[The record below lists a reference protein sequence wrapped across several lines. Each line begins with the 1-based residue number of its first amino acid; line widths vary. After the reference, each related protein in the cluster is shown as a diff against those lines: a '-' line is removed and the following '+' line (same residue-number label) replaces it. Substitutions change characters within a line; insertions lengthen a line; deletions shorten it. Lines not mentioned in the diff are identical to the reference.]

1 MKTNGRIFY
10 SVLAQELEAFVA
22 YKRALVRRYDNEE
35 KTLRLFDRYLLEQGV
50 THISAITAETVNTF
64 LASRPRTRPRS
75 YNHLLGVLRR
85 FFDWLVLQEKCPC
98 SPVQALPRRATSQR
112 TPFLFSQ
119 AQARRLLEAAAE
131 LPDKG
136 GAAHR
141 GEVYS
146 TIFALLYTLG
156 LRVGEVARLRRAD
169 VDLDRRLL
177 VIRYTKFSKSRLVP
191 FGPRMAQR
199 LSEYLKRCH
208 AQKTPD
214 ADSPVFSFAKGKCIR
229 PETISQ
235 VFHQLV
241 IQLGFEAPAGV
252 ASPCTH
258 CLRHSFA
265 VSTLLRWY
273 RAGVDPGQRLFHLAT
288 FLGHADPI
296 STSVYLTITADL
308 LREAGSR
315 FERLA
320 APALKEGCAWS
331 PKP

>member
-1 MKTNGRIFY
+1 MKTDERMFR
-10 SVLAQELEAFVA
+10 SVLAQDLEAFIA

-35 KTLRLFDRYLLEQGV
+35 RTLRLLDRYLLEHGV
-50 THISAITAETVNTF
+50 TDISAITVEMVNAF

-75 YNHLLGVLRR
+75 YNHLLGVVRR

-119 AQARRLLEAAAE
+119 DQARQLLEAAAQ
-131 LPDKG
+131 LPDNG
-136 GAAHR
+136 GATHR

-199 LSEYLKRCH
+199 LSEYLEHCH
-208 AQKTPD
+208 AQKALAP
-214 ADSPVFSFAKGKCIR
+214 DSPVFSFTEGKCIR
-229 PETISQ
+229 PEAISQ
-235 VFHQLV
+235 IFHRLV
-241 IQLGFEAPAGV
+241 TQLGFETPAGV
-252 ASPCTH
+252 ASPCAH

-265 VSTLLRWY
+265 VGTLLRWY
-273 RAGVDPGQRLFHLAT
+273 RAGLDPGQRLFHLAT
-288 FLGHADPI
+288 FLGHADPA

-308 LREAGSR
+308 LWEASSR

-320 APALKEGCAWS
+320 APALKEG
-331 PKP
+331 

>member
-1 MKTNGRIFY
+1 MNTSERIFC
-10 SVLAQELEAFVA
+10 SVLAQDFEAFIA

-35 KTLRLFDRYLLEQGV
+35 KTLRLFDRYLLEHGV
-50 THISAITAETVNTF
+50 TDISAITVDTVNAF
-64 LASRPRTRPRS
+64 LTSRPRIRPRS
-75 YNHLLGVLRR
+75 YNHLLGVIRR

-98 SPVQALPRRATSQR
+98 SPVQTLPRRVTSQR

-119 AQARRLLEAAAE
+119 DQARQLVQAAAL
-131 LPDKG
+131 LPDNG

-199 LSEYLKRCH
+199 LSEYLDHCH
-208 AQKTPD
+208 VQKALD
-214 ADSPVFSFAKGKCIR
+214 ADSPVFSFTTGKCIR
-229 PETISQ
+229 PEAISQ

-241 IQLGFEAPAGV
+241 TRLSFEAPAGV
-252 ASPCTH
+252 ASPCAH

-273 RAGVDPGQRLFHLAT
+273 RAGLDPGQRLFHLAT

-296 STSVYLTITADL
+296 STSVYLTITSDL
-308 LREAGSR
+308 LREAGNR

-320 APALKEGCAWS
+320 APASKEG
-331 PKP
+331 